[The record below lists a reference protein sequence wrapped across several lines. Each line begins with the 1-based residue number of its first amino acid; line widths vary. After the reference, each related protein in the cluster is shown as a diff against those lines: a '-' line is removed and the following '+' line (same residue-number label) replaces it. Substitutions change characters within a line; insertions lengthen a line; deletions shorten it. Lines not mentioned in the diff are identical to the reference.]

1 MAIRQEP
8 RAVASVVIPAHNEA
22 RGISRL
28 LKSLLEDTAASEL
41 EIIVVCNGCTD
52 DTAARARQAGPTV
65 LVAETPIPS
74 KRRALD
80 TGDELAHYFPRIYVD
95 ADVEISGRSI
105 IALIAALEKPDIHAV
120 GPSRVLPTS
129 ASSWLVTRYLAAW
142 QQLPAVRNGLFGRG
156 VVAVDAI
163 GYGRVSR
170 LPHVMSDDLAMSE
183 AFSAAEREIVSDAT
197 VVVQPPRRLRDL
209 LRRRIRVH
217 TGNSQFD
224 DAGGRS
230 ENAKTSLT
238 DLVRIAF
245 RSPGLALDV
254 GVFLAV
260 TVMARIGARRTI
272 KKGDYSTWLRDES
285 SRAEAE

>member
-28 LKSLLEDTAASEL
+28 LKSLLEDTAAGEL

-65 LVAETPIPS
+65 LVVETPIPS

-80 TGDELAHYFPRIYVD
+80 TGDELARYFPRIYVD

-105 IALIAALEKPDIHAV
+105 LALIAALERPDIHAV
-120 GPSRVLPTS
+120 GPSRVMLPTNG
-129 ASSWLVTRYLAAW
+129 SSWLVTRYLAAW

-163 GYGRVSR
+163 GYGRVSK
-170 LPHVMSDDLAMSE
+170 LP
-183 AFSAAEREIVSDAT
+183 R
-197 VVVQPPRRLRDL
+197 
-209 LRRRIRVH
+209 
-217 TGNSQFD
+217 
-224 DAGGRS
+224 
-230 ENAKTSLT
+230 
-238 DLVRIAF
+238 
-245 RSPGLALDV
+245 DV
-254 GVFLAV
+254 G
-260 TVMARIGARRTI
+260 
-272 KKGDYSTWLRDES
+272 
-285 SRAEAE
+285 